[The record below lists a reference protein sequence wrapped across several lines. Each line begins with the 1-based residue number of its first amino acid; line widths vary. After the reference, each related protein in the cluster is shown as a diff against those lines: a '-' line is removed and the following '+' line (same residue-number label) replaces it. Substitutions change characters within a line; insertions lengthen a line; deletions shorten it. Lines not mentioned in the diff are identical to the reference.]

1 MRSYLL
7 VLLLAS
13 ALRAQVVISQVYGGG
28 GNTGATF
35 RNDFIELFNR
45 GAQTQALDG
54 WTIQYAGATATAF
67 QSTLLT
73 GTLQPGQY
81 YLIQQSAGAG
91 GTVNLPA
98 ADATGTAA
106 MSSSAG
112 KVVLRNAAN
121 DAVDR
126 VGYGLA
132 ANEFEGAP
140 TRDLSNTTAAI
151 RARNGCQDTD
161 DNSTD
166 FAIAAPAPRNRSTA
180 AVNCAAPQE
189 TLRLTISEIQGPGA
203 ESPFAGRR
211 VITTGIVTAR
221 RTNGFYLQMPVADPN
236 ASSGIL
242 VFTQSL
248 PPAVAQPGAAL
259 EVEADVVEFRPAAD
273 PQSAPLTELTNPTL
287 TLRAQNQTL
296 PSPVQLA
303 ADRDFERYEGMLV
316 RSRLNIVAPTNG
328 TTAWGTID
336 APRPF
341 RRTDEAP
348 WPNLIRIITSAPLA
362 AGLTLETVTG
372 PLDFGSRTYTIYADP
387 LAGSISGQPT
397 NAAAPR
403 RTEYEFTIGTLN
415 VQRLF
420 NEAGLPER
428 LVLLRNYVQR
438 QLGLP
443 DVLVIQEVE
452 SLSVLERAA
461 DAIGSDYLAFTAP
474 SNDPSGITTG
484 FLVRASRVAV
494 DSVAQLGNDDQFE
507 PGQLTHDR
515 PPILLRAR
523 VGNQSFALLG
533 VHMRSRINLGDPR
546 VTAKRQAQFRSVRE
560 ELERLPSNIPVL
572 AAGDW
577 NSFAEEVT
585 IPGFT
590 NLTTR
595 LPAAENYS
603 YVFDGQTQTLDHI
616 VLNNASLPLLSR
628 IYFGRGN
635 ADSPSTTRLTDH
647 DGVVAYFLTRPVPFT
662 AVGIVDSTSF
672 LTGALAPNT
681 VFTIFGTDSISLPNE
696 PPANA
701 DLRVLINGVAS
712 TAVYYAGR
720 NQIVAV
726 SPPTLPDGTN
736 TIAVQRSG
744 NTIHSIEIPTASAKP
759 SLPIR
764 LGTSNLIP
772 FGFKRPDGTI
782 QVVLNGIGSGS
793 PLPVMSA
800 RLCRLPATILKTT
813 QYVGSPPFL
822 FVDIQVPLACPLGPQ
837 PIEISIGSRTTQPGL
852 IVNILP

>member
-1 MRSYLL
+1 MRACLL
-7 VLLLAS
+7 ALLLTS
-13 ALRAQVVISQVYGGG
+13 ALPAQVVISQVYGGG

-35 RNDFIELFNR
+35 RNDFIEIFNR
-45 GAQTQALDG
+45 GPQPQSLEG

-67 QSTLLT
+67 QATPLT

-98 ADATGTAA
+98 PDSTGSAA
-106 MSSSAG
+106 MSATAG

-121 DAVDR
+121 AAVDR
-126 VGYGLA
+126 VGYGLT
-132 ANEFEGAP
+132 ANEFEGSP
-140 TRDLSNTTAAI
+140 TRDLSNTTAAL

-166 FAIAAPAPRNRSTA
+166 FALAAPAPRNRSTA
-180 AVNCAAPQE
+180 TVNCAAPQE
-189 TLRLTISEIQGPGA
+189 TLRLTISEIQGPGP

-211 VITTGIVTAR
+211 VVTSGIVTYR
-221 RTNGFYLQMPVADPN
+221 RTNGFYLQMPQSDPN

-248 PPAVAQPGAAL
+248 PPAVAQPGASL
-259 EVEADVVEFRPAAD
+259 EVEADVVEFRPAVD
-273 PQSAPLTELTNPTL
+273 PQSAPLTELINPTL
-287 TLRAQNQTL
+287 TLRAQNQPL
-296 PSPVQLA
+296 PAPVQLT

-341 RRTDEAP
+341 RRTDESP
-348 WPNLIRIITSAPLA
+348 WPNLLRIITTAPLV
-362 AGLTLETVTG
+362 AGLTLDTVTG

-387 LAGSISGQPT
+387 LVGLISGQPA
-397 NAAAPR
+397 NPAAPT
-403 RTEYEFTIGTLN
+403 RTDYEFTVATLN

-420 NEAGLPER
+420 DEAALPAR
-428 LVLLRNYVQR
+428 LGLLRNYVQR

-443 DVLVIQEVE
+443 DVLVVQEVE
-452 SLSVLERAA
+452 NLAVLERAA

-484 FLVRASRVAV
+484 FLVRASRVIV
-494 DSVAQLGNDDQFE
+494 DSVAQLGKDDQFE

-523 VGNQSFALLG
+523 VGSQPFALLG
-533 VHMRSRINLGDPR
+533 VHMRSRINLEDPR
-546 VTAKRQAQFRSVRE
+546 VAAKRQAQFRSVRE
-560 ELERLPSNIPVL
+560 ELASLPSDILVI

-577 NSFAEEVT
+577 NSFTEEVNFSF
-585 IPGFT
+585 FT

-616 VLNNASLPLLSR
+616 ISNNKVPLSR
-628 IYFGRGN
+628 VYFGRGN
-635 ADSPSTTRLTDH
+635 SDRPANSRLSDH

-662 AVGIVDSTSF
+662 ANSIANSASF
-672 LTGALAPNT
+672 LTGSLAPNT
-681 VFTIFGTDSISLPNE
+681 IFSIFGTTGFILPSDLS
-696 PPANA
+696 AST
-701 DLRVLINGVAS
+701 DLRVLINGVP
-712 TAVYYAGR
+712 VP
-720 NQIVAV
+720 IVRVVGDTIAAL
-726 SPPTLPDGTN
+726 SPPSLPEGTV
-736 TIAVQRSG
+736 TITVQRAG
-744 NTIHSIEIPTASAKP
+744 NTIHSVEIPTAPASPALP
-759 SLPIR
+759 FILFDSL
-764 LGTSNLIP
+764 
-772 FGFKRPDGTI
+772 RPGAFH
-782 QVVLNGIGSGS
+782 QVVVNGIGSID
-793 PLPVMSA
+793 PPPIVTA
-800 RLCRLPATILKTT
+800 RLCRLPATIVKTAIAPE
-813 QYVGSPPFL
+813 GPPL
-822 FVDIQVPLACPLGPQ
+822 MTVELLVPLDCAAGRQ

-852 IVNILP
+852 SVNILP

>member
-1 MRSYLL
+1 MRPYLL
-7 VLLLAS
+7 VLLLSS
-13 ALRAQVVISQVYGGG
+13 ALRAQVVISQIYGGG
-28 GNTGATF
+28 GNTGASF
-35 RNDFIELFNR
+35 RNDFVELFNR
-45 GAQTQALDG
+45 GSQPQSLDG

-67 QSTLLT
+67 QATPLT
-73 GTLQPGQY
+73 GTLQAGQY

-98 ADATGTAA
+98 PDATGTAA

-112 KVVLRNAAN
+112 KVVLRDGAN
-121 DAVDR
+121 NAVDR
-126 VGYGLA
+126 VGYGFG

-140 TRDLSNTTAAI
+140 TRDLSNTTAAV

-161 DNSTD
+161 DNSLD
-166 FAIAAPAPRNRSTA
+166 FAIGAPAPRNRSTA
-180 AVNCAAPQE
+180 TVDCTTPQE

-203 ESPFAGRR
+203 ESPYVGRR
-211 VITTGIVTAR
+211 VVTTGVVTYR
-221 RTNGFYLQMPVADPN
+221 RTNGFYLQMPDSDPN

-242 VFTQSL
+242 VFTQSM

-273 PQSAPLTELTNPTL
+273 PRSAPLTELINPIL

-296 PSPVQLA
+296 PTPVQLT
-303 ADRDFERYEGMLV
+303 ADQDFERYEGMLV

-341 RRTDEAP
+341 RRTDEAA

-362 AGLTLETVTG
+362 AGLTLEAVTG
-372 PLDFGSRTYTIYADP
+372 PLDFGSRTYTIYAEP
-387 LAGSISGQPT
+387 LAGSFSGQPLG
-397 NAAAPR
+397 AAAPA
-403 RTEYEFTIGTLN
+403 RTDYEFTVGTLN

-420 NEAGLPER
+420 DEAALPAR
-428 LVLLRNYVQR
+428 LVLLRNYVER

-452 SLSVLERAA
+452 NLSVLERAA

-474 SNDPSGITTG
+474 SNDPSGITSG

-494 DSVAQLGNDDQFE
+494 DSVEQLGKDDQFE

-515 PPILLRAR
+515 PPVLLRAR
-523 VGNQSFALLG
+523 VGNQPFALLG
-533 VHMRSRINLGDPR
+533 VHMRSRINLEDPR
-546 VTAKRQAQFRSVRE
+546 VLAKRQAQFRSIRN
-560 ELERLPSNIPVL
+560 ELAKLPSDILVL

-577 NSFAEEVT
+577 NSFAEEVSF
-585 IPGFT
+585 PAFT

-595 LPAAENYS
+595 LTAAENYS
-603 YVFDGQTQTLDHI
+603 YVFEGKTQTLDHI
-616 VLNNASLPLLSR
+616 VVNSTSLPLLSR

-635 ADSPSTTRLTDH
+635 ADSPSTARLSDH

-662 AVGIVDSTSF
+662 AAGIVDSASF

-681 VFTIFGTDSISLPNE
+681 FFTIFGTDSISLPNE

-712 TAVYYAGR
+712 TAVYAGR

-726 SPPTLPDGTN
+726 SPATLPLGFT
-736 TIAVQRSG
+736 TVAVQRAGS
-744 NTIHSIEIPTASAKP
+744 TIHSVEVPTALANP

-764 LGTSNLIP
+764 FQTSDQIP
-772 FGFKRPDGTI
+772 FGSWRPGGAYE
-782 QVVLNGIGSGS
+782 VVLNGVGNVI
-793 PLPVMSA
+793 PLPVINA
-800 RLCRLPATILKTT
+800 RLCRLPATVLKTT
-813 QYVGSPPFL
+813 QYPGSIPFL
-822 FVDIQVPLACPLGPQ
+822 SIEIQVPLACPAGPQ
-837 PIEISIGSRTTQPGL
+837 PIEISIGSRTTQSGL
-852 IVNILP
+852 TTLILP

>member
-1 MRSYLL
+1 MRPRIL
-7 VLLLAS
+7 VLLFAS

-45 GAQTQALDG
+45 GAGAQALDG
-54 WTIQYAGATATAF
+54 WTIQYAGSTATAY
-67 QSTLLT
+67 QSTALA

-132 ANEFEGAP
+132 TNEFEGAP
-140 TRDLSNTTAAI
+140 TRDLSNTTAAV
-151 RARNGCQDTD
+151 RSRNGCQDTD

-166 FAIAAPAPRNRSTA
+166 FMIAAPVPRNRSTV
-180 AVNCAAPQE
+180 AVNCSAPQE

-203 ESPFAGRR
+203 ESPHVGRR
-211 VITTGIVTAR
+211 VVTSGIVTYR
-221 RTNGFYLQMPVADPN
+221 RTNGFYLQMAQADPN

-259 EVEADVVEFRPAAD
+259 EVEGDVVEFRPAAD
-273 PQSAPLTELTNPTL
+273 PRSAPLTEIINPTV

-296 PSPVQLA
+296 PVPVTLA
-303 ADRDFERYEGMLV
+303 EDSDFERYEGMLV
-316 RSRLNIVAPTNG
+316 RSRLNVVAPTNG
-328 TTAWGTID
+328 TIAWGTID

-341 RRTDEAP
+341 RRPDESP
-348 WPNLIRIITSAPLA
+348 WPNLLRVITSTPLS
-362 AGLTLETVTG
+362 AGLTLGTVAG

-387 LAGSISGQPT
+387 LSGSISGQP
-397 NAAAPR
+397 ASPAAPA
-403 RTEYEFTIGTLN
+403 RTDYEFTVGTLN

-420 NEAGLPER
+420 EESALPAR

-443 DVLVIQEVE
+443 DVLVVQEVE
-452 SLSVLERAA
+452 NLSVLERAA
-461 DAIGSDYLAFTAP
+461 DAIGSDYMAFTAP
-474 SNDPSGITTG
+474 SNDPSGITSG

-494 DSVAQLGNDDQFE
+494 DSVGQLGKDDQYE

-523 VGNQSFALLG
+523 VGNQAFALLG
-533 VHMRSRINLGDPR
+533 VHMRSRINLEDPR
-546 VTAKRQAQFRSVRE
+546 VMAKRQAQFRSVRE
-560 ELERLPSNIPVL
+560 ELALLPSNIPVV

-577 NSFAEEVT
+577 NSFAEEVNF
-585 IPGFT
+585 PGFT

-595 LPAAENYS
+595 LPAADNYS

-616 VLNNASLPLLSR
+616 VLNSSSLPLLSR

-635 ADSPSTTRLTDH
+635 SDSASALRLTDH

-662 AVGIVDSTSF
+662 AAGIVDSASF
-672 LTGALAPNT
+672 LTGSLAPNT
-681 VFTIFGTDSISLPNE
+681 IFTIFGTGSLTLPGE
-696 PPANA
+696 PPASG
-701 DLRVLINGVAS
+701 DLRVLINGVAT
-712 TAVYYAGR
+712 TAVYAGR
-720 NQIVAV
+720 DSIVAV
-726 SPPTLPDGTN
+726 SPPTLPEGST
-736 TIAVQRSG
+736 TVAVQRAG
-744 NTIHSIEIPTASAKP
+744 TTIHSVEVPTAPASPA
-759 SLPIR
+759 LPILFR
-764 LGTSNLIP
+764 TSNQVP
-772 FGFKRPDGTI
+772 FGSRPRGSVLEI
-782 QVVLNGIGSGS
+782 LLNGMGGSS
-793 PLPVMSA
+793 PPPLVTA
-800 RLCRLPATILKTT
+800 RLCRLPATVLKST
-813 QYVGSPPFL
+813 VSSVRMPFL
-822 FVDIQVPLACPLGPQ
+822 IVEIVVPLDCPTGLQ
-837 PIEISIGSRTTQPGL
+837 PIEVSIGSRTSQAGL
-852 IVNILP
+852 VFGVLP